1 MFVVPSRDLVIW
13 KMGGRDD
20 QYDEK
25 NTGLPELKPYDGSR
39 AGWKRTV
46 DEDASALRALE
57 MIVAAI
63 DDNKK

>member
-1 MFVVPSRDLVIW
+1 
-13 KMGGRDD
+13 MGGRDD
-20 QYDEK
+20 QYEEK

-46 DEDASALRALE
+46 DEGEAARQTLE

-63 DDNKK
+63 DDHKK